1 MLYVKRLDAPEDGGA
16 LGADKA
22 LVGEDAVVRISRL
35 GLSLTYYPAQ
45 SAQWRT
51 FPPLPAARAQM
62 ARPGTVRFGAFL
74 DDRLIGCSAVCA
86 LPSLWG
92 ELLDLR
98 VDAAS
103 RRIGAGRAMLGACQA
118 WAEKQGCAGLRLVTT
133 DQNPGMCQF
142 AEHEGF
148 RLQGM
153 DRYALAMTPEEAC
166 RPLGQRACELTFY
179 KIFRKG

>member
-1 MLYVKRLDAPEDGGA
+1 MLYVKKLENGA
-16 LGADKA
+16 AAANLNADKA
-22 LVGEDAVVRISRL
+22 LVGEDVLVRISRL
-35 GLSLTYYPAQ
+35 GFSLTYLPAS
-45 SAQWRT
+45 SANWRS
-51 FPPLPAARAQM
+51 FPPSPRASELIQ
-62 ARPGTVRFGAFL
+62 APGTVCFGAFL
-74 DDRLIGCSAVCA
+74 DDRLIGVAAIRVIPGGWS
-86 LPSLWG
+86 
-92 ELLDLR
+92 EILDMR

-103 RRIGAGRAMLGACQA
+103 RRIGAGKAMLGACQA
-118 WAEKQGCAGLRLVTT
+118 WAESHHTQGLKLITT

-153 DRYALAMTPEEAC
+153 DRYALAMTPEEAG